1 MVVTFI
7 FISSSL
13 LHLTNSGSC
22 WNFTPSWITS
32 PSLLHLYQS
41 TLTGADWTSL
51 IFGKIICFLSTNF
64 LPTYTSLI
72 LLSNKTF
79 LLQRTWIGL
88 RFLRALR
95 LMTFPDI
102 LQYLNILK
110 TSTSIRY
117 KLYIKQ
123 KAQSSI
129 CGNSVWYKECRHG
142 NLSPY
147 KINQLIIW

>member
-7 FISSSL
+7 FISSSW
-13 LHLTNSGSC
+13 LHRTNSGSC
-22 WNFTPSWITS
+22 WNFTLSWITS
-32 PSLLHLYQS
+32 PFLLHLYQS
-41 TLTGADWTSL
+41 TLTGEDRSCL
-51 IFGKIICFLSTNF
+51 IFRKIICFLSNNF
-64 LPTYTSLI
+64 LPTYPFLI

-117 KLYIKQ
+117 K
-123 KAQSSI
+123 SI
-129 CGNSVWYKECRHG
+129 SNSIIVYRHG

-147 KINQLIIW
+147 RINHLIIW